1 MGKSQ
6 DLEEAMETC
15 QAKVT
20 FEHACLYN
28 IQLYTPEFPLTL
40 QLTTPFPVQMDKL
53 DAHVHHLIDSGERPS
68 RNFAWK
74 PMANLLTFVLVL
86 FAFLLK
92 VVSILR

>member
-28 IQLYTPEFPLTL
+28 VQSYTSEFPLTL

-53 DAHVHHLIDSGERPS
+53 DAHVHHLIDSGERPA